1 MAAISRLLA
10 ALPQGKTLPP
20 SIWRRRHRTMLIL
33 VFAHAVALPVFGIT
47 RGFGVGHSLLEGLPV
62 ASFGLIAAVS
72 WLPSRIRA
80 SMVALALLT
89 SSAVLV
95 HMSGGHIEAHFHFF
109 VMVTVLACYEEWVPY
124 GLGIAYVV
132 LHHGVAGT
140 LDPESVYNHAGAF
153 EDPWKWAGIHALFIT
168 GLCAVNM
175 ITWRMNE
182 EARGETRESEARFR
196 GAFEDAPIGMALV
209 TTEGRFFRVNRS
221 LCERTGYTAERLL
234 AMRVDDL
241 APPGERA
248 AGPWEPDG
256 REVERCFRRA
266 DGSIGW
272 ALWQH
277 TLVTDRAGRPSY
289 YVSQCLDIS
298 KRKQAETRLAHQAHH
313 DELTGLPNRSLFVTR
328 LLRALES
335 CGRPGGDVAV
345 VFVDLDNFKV
355 INDSLGHGAGDR
367 LLVAVADRLRRVLRP
382 NDVIARF
389 GGDEFTIVLSGVT
402 DEQHALRVV
411 DRLAGAL
418 RPPFTIDGEQRFVTA
433 SFGVT
438 LATTPKAEPDELL
451 RDADAAMYR
460 AKELGKARAELF
472 DESMRRRAVER
483 LELESGLRHAIENEQ
498 LQLVYQPVVDLEGGR
513 IVGLEALLRWEH
525 PVHGTIAPLRFI
537 PIAEQS
543 GLIIPI
549 GEWVLEEACR
559 RAAAWRSATRDD
571 LTIAV
576 NLSPV
581 QLGSPDITGHVS
593 AALASSG
600 LPASALCLEVTETAL
615 MADATVAQDRLAQLK
630 KLGVQLAID
639 DFGVG
644 YSSLM
649 HLKDLLPVDALK
661 IDKSFIDGLPENGE
675 DRAIV
680 EAVLGLAESL
690 GVASIAEG
698 VEHAEQASA
707 LSSLAS
713 PRAQG
718 YHFWRPQRPETISAL
733 LSASRA

>member
-1 MAAISRLLA
+1 MAVISRVLA
-10 ALPQGKTLPP
+10 SLPQGKTLPCE
-20 SIWRRRHRTMLIL
+20 IWRRRHRTMLIL
-33 VFAHAVALPVFGIT
+33 VFAHAIGLVVFGLT
-47 RGFGVGHSLLEGLPV
+47 RGFGVGHSLFEGLPI
-62 ASFGLIAAVS
+62 ASFGAIAAVS
-72 WLPSRIRA
+72 WLPQRVRA
-80 SMVALALLT
+80 AMVALALLT

-168 GLCAVNM
+168 GLCAVNL

-182 EARGETRESEARFR
+182 EARDETRESEARFR

-209 TTEGRFFRVNRS
+209 TTDGRFTRVNRS
-221 LCERTGYTAERLL
+221 LCERTGYSAEQLL

-241 APPGERA
+241 APAGERA

-277 TLVTDRAGRPSY
+277 TLVTDRDGRPDY

-313 DELTGLPNRSLFVTR
+313 DELTGLPNRSLFVNR
-328 LLRALES
+328 LVRALES
-335 CGRPGGDVAV
+335 CGQPGGDVAV

-389 GGDEFTIVLSGVT
+389 GGDEFTLVLSGVS
-402 DEQHALRVV
+402 DDQHALRIV

-438 LATTPKAEPDELL
+438 LATTPRAEPDELL

-460 AKELGKARAELF
+460 AKELGKARCELF

-483 LELESGLRHAIENEQ
+483 LELESGLRHAIDCHE
-498 LQLVYQPVVDLEGGR
+498 LKLVYQPVVDLEGGG

-525 PVHGTIAPLRFI
+525 PTHGTIPPLRFI

-543 GLIIPI
+543 GLIVPM
-549 GEWVLEEACR
+549 GKWVLDEACR
-559 RAAAWRSATRDD
+559 RAADWRRQSRED

-581 QLGSPDITGHVS
+581 QLSSPDIARHVS
-593 AALASSG
+593 SALDASG
-600 LPASALCLEVTETAL
+600 LPPEALCLEVTETAL
-615 MADATVAQDRLAQLK
+615 MADADAARERLAELK
-630 KLGVQLAID
+630 ALRVQLAID

-661 IDKSFIDGLPENGE
+661 IDKSFIDGVTDNGE

-690 GVASIAEG
+690 GIQSIAEG

-707 LSSLAS
+707 LTSLAC

-718 YHFWRPQRPETISAL
+718 YHFWRPQSPETISAL
-733 LSASRA
+733 LAATRA

>member
-1 MAAISRLLA
+1 MATISRLLA
-10 ALPQGKTLPP
+10 ALPRGETLPP
-20 SIWRRRHRTMLIL
+20 AIWRRRHRTMLIL
-33 VFAHAVALPVFGIT
+33 VFAHAIGLAVFGIT
-47 RGFGVGHSLLEGLPV
+47 RGFGIGHSLLEGLPI
-62 ASFGLIAAVS
+62 ASLGAIAAVS
-72 WLPSRIRA
+72 WLPSRVRA
-80 SMVALALLT
+80 SMVALGLLT

-95 HMSGGHIEAHFHFF
+95 HMAGGHIEAHFHFF

-124 GLGIAYVV
+124 GLALAYVV

-140 LDPESVYNHAGAF
+140 LDPESVYNHVGAI
-153 EDPWKWAGIHALFIT
+153 ESPWKWAGIHALFIC
-168 GLCAVNM
+168 GLCAVNL

-209 TTEGRFFRVNRS
+209 TTEGQFFRVNRS
-221 LCERTGYTAERLL
+221 LCERTGYSAERLL
-234 AMRVDDL
+234 EMRVDDL
-241 APPGERA
+241 APSGERA

-266 DGSIGW
+266 DGGIGW

-277 TLVTDRAGRPSY
+277 TLVTDRAGRPAY

-313 DELTGLPNRSLFVTR
+313 DELTGLPNRNLFVTR
-328 LLRALES
+328 LVRALES
-335 CGRPGGDVAV
+335 CGPGGDVAV
-345 VFVDLDNFKV
+345 VFIDLDNFKV

-367 LLVAVADRLRRVLRP
+367 LLVAVADRLNRVLRTG
-382 NDVIARF
+382 DVIARF
-389 GGDEFTIVLSGVT
+389 GGDEFTIVLSGVS
-402 DEQHALRVV
+402 DEQHALRIV

-418 RPPFTIDGEQRFVTA
+418 RPPFTIDGEHRFVTA

-438 LATTPKAEPDELL
+438 LATTPKAQPDELL

-460 AKELGKARAELF
+460 AKELGKARCELF

-483 LELESGLRHAIENEQ
+483 LELESGLRHAIERDE
-498 LQLVYQPVVDLEGGR
+498 LRLVYQPVVDLRGGR
-513 IVGLEALLRWEH
+513 IVGVEALLRWEH
-525 PVHGTIAPLRFI
+525 PTHGTVPPLRFI

-543 GLIIPI
+543 GLIVPI

-559 RAAAWRSATRDD
+559 RAAGWSREIGEE

-581 QLGSPDITGHVS
+581 QLSSPDIAGQVS
-593 AALASSG
+593 SALESSG

-615 MADATVAQDRLAQLK
+615 MADAVAARERLAELK
-630 KLGVQLAID
+630 ALGVQLAID

-649 HLKDLLPVDALK
+649 HLKDLLPVDTLK
-661 IDKSFIDGLPENGE
+661 IDKSFIDGVTENGE

-690 GVASIAEG
+690 GIQSVAEG

-707 LSSLAS
+707 LSSLAC

-718 YHFWRPQRPETISAL
+718 YHFWRPQAPEAISTL
-733 LSASRA
+733 LAAASRA